1 MSAAGRSVPGM
12 ENTTTPT
19 TPSIHV
25 LMRRPLSAL
34 RPAPSV
40 SRAAERCATVLR
52 HPRSRIRVSPGWTAP
67 SLRIAL
73 PSGPAQVFMSRHRVS
88 TTMWR
93 RLTGA
98 GPDET
103 PPPTPV
109 HLVTLTARAEKSK
122 LTASA
127 RNMTT
132 DVHSL
137 FRRTLR
143 SDADETGEG
152 AEDGQGGQ
160 LVCGHV
166 LWVSQES
173 CGGPA
178 RTDGLMEWTWHA
190 LLSGEPGR
198 ASAPEP
204 GHGTA
209 A

>member
-19 TPSIHV
+19 PSIHV

-34 RPAPSV
+34 RPTPSV
-40 SRAAERCATVLR
+40 ARAAERCATVLR
-52 HPRSRIRVSPGWTAP
+52 HPRSRIRVSPGWKAP

-93 RLTGA
+93 RLTEA
-98 GPDET
+98 GPEET
-103 PPPTPV
+103 PPPPPV
-109 HLVTLTARAEKSK
+109 HLVTLTARVEKSE
-122 LTASA
+122 LTAPI

-137 FRRTLR
+137 FRRTLKT
-143 SDADETGEG
+143 DGGESG
-152 AEDGQGGQ
+152 EAGTLVGGP
-160 LVCGHV
+160 V
-166 LWVSQES
+166 LWVSQET

-198 ASAPEP
+198 AAAPASD
-204 GHGTA
+204 HGTA

>member
-1 MSAAGRSVPGM
+1 MSAAGRNVPGM
-12 ENTTTPT
+12 ENTTTH

-25 LMRRPLSAL
+25 LLRRPLSAL

-40 SRAAERCATVLR
+40 ARAAERCATVLR

-73 PSGPAQVFMSRHRVS
+73 PSGPAKVFMSRHRVS

-103 PPPTPV
+103 PPPSPV
-109 HLVTLTARAEKSK
+109 HLITLTARVEKSE
-122 LTASA
+122 LAAST

-143 SDADETGEG
+143 SDDGGTDET
-152 AEDGQGGQ
+152 GQ
-160 LVCGHV
+160 LVCGPV
-166 LWVSQES
+166 LWVSQEA